1 MTALNLPAHFIN
13 EHTNM
18 LAMYPEY
25 AAYADAPLELS
36 GVESLALAKR
46 ARANVEYDAWLDGL
60 NREAFETY
68 VNLPY
73 TTPEQSV
80 LVMRNAE
87 VGFVDVYLMT
97 EDSVHAVYFPYVYFM
112 NVAEAV
118 QSLAVMLAMFS
129 GPEYKRT
136 NFEGETLAY
145 LVLDGRMNALNLSEY
160 EALGQ
165 VASEMTYEQVRDA
178 GLALSGETP
187 RPEPGPSLHL
197 VQMFEDR
204 EDF

>member
-1 MTALNLPAHFIN
+1 MTALPVHFVN

-18 LAMYPEY
+18 LAMYPDY
-25 AAYADAPLELS
+25 KAYADASLELS
-36 GVESLALAKR
+36 GVEALALAKR
-46 ARANVEYDAWLDGL
+46 ARASVEYDAWLDGL
-60 NREAFETY
+60 NREAFEAY
-68 VNLPY
+68 YANLPY
-73 TTPEQSV
+73 TTAEQSV

-97 EDSVHAVYFPYVYFM
+97 DDSVHAVYFPYVYFTS
-112 NVAEAV
+112 VTEAV

-129 GPEYKRT
+129 TSEYGHVD
-136 NFEGETLAY
+136 FQGETLPY
-145 LVLDGRMNALNLSEY
+145 LVLDKRMNVLNLFAY

-165 VASEMTYEQVRDA
+165 VSSEMTDGQVREA
-178 GLALSGETP
+178 GRALSGKAP
-187 RPEPGPSLHL
+187 RPEMGPSLHL

>member
-1 MTALNLPAHFIN
+1 MTALPVHFVN

-18 LAMYPEY
+18 LAMYPDY
-25 AAYADAPLELS
+25 KAYADASLELS
-36 GVESLALAKR
+36 GFESLALAKR
-46 ARANVEYDAWLDGL
+46 ARASVEYDAWLDGL
-60 NREAFETY
+60 NREAFEAY
-68 VNLPY
+68 ANLPY
-73 TTPEQSV
+73 TTAEQSV

-97 EDSVHAVYFPYVYFM
+97 DDSVHAVYFPYVYFTG
-112 NVAEAV
+112 VAEAV

-129 GPEYKRT
+129 GPEYKWA
-136 NFEGETLAY
+136 NFEGETLPY
-145 LVLDGRMNALNLSEY
+145 LVLDKRMNALNLFAY

-165 VASEMTYEQVRDA
+165 VSSEMTDGQVREA
-178 GLALSGETP
+178 GRALSEKAP
-187 RPEPGPSLHL
+187 RPETGPSLHL